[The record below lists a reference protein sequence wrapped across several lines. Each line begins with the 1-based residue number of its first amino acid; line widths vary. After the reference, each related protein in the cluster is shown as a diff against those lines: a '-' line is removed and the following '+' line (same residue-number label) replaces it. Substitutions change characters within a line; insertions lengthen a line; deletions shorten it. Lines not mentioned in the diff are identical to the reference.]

1 MNKKVVLSLWGLIL
15 FNKLY
20 PQIEIN
26 NNNELPQEIIAPSTI
41 DDIDVKHQTIY
52 INQFS
57 EEELLETGFFNHL
70 QSELIV
76 FHRIE
81 FGHFIS
87 PQELVQC
94 KVTIDQINS
103 IYKWLRFEKSISNQI
118 KNIYKPDDP
127 KSTFSGRI
135 KPATFEKPNDAQ
147 SDYLGFEMKAKIT
160 YNKNIQLGFS
170 LENDVYEKPLDFY
183 SCYLHLKDLHP
194 LKSLILG
201 KYIVQWNRGFTL
213 GSSGQF
219 GSPISLENWTN
230 QLVGIKPY
238 ASYSEDLGHWGAAAH
253 ISKNNH
259 DFYFGTGFIPFDCTL
274 NWQENAF
281 SQRQF
286 GGYHQTQNQVTRK
299 HNNTEFQSFFGWQK
313 TTSKAIFNTLITH
326 YNYLIPK
333 INTTDSKVQNDKFL
347 YFEGQL
353 TVPNFIG
360 GRWLFNFSFDQNY
373 KKTCI
378 STAGVWALNKQL
390 DFGARIQTIPNEFS
404 APEMSY
410 QLKSTANETIFE
422 MGIDYQL
429 NKRNQFKIRAQAI
442 QFNTPIFNQEI
453 NENPIK
459 NIVIFNHSFSKTDI
473 LNIQFK
479 RETEFY
485 NAKGYLYQLQCNQTI
500 KVNLTNTFHLGFIQ
514 KWNNSSSVKNYLFQV
529 GLNSK
534 LGKRL
539 NVSAEQNW
547 FFCPSTNIYNLDN
560 SLPGGL
566 GYMVY
571 SNIGTY
577 FNAILK
583 VRLISKM
590 WLNIKLQKMQKI
602 DVKNMSTID
611 TKASYHRI
619 FVQITFQ

>member
-1 MNKKVVLSLWGLIL
+1 MLLSLWGLIL
-15 FNKLY
+15 FGKLY

-26 NNNELPQEIIAPSTI
+26 NNNELPQEIIGQLSMGE
-41 DDIDVKHQTIY
+41 IDVLYQPIY

-57 EEELLETGFFNHL
+57 EEELLETGCFNH
-70 QSELIV
+70 QQCGSIV
-76 FHRIE
+76 AHRIE
-81 FGHFIS
+81 FGNFIS

-94 KVTIDQINS
+94 KLNIEQINS
-103 IYKWLRFEKSISNQI
+103 IYKWLRFEKSMGAQI
-118 KNIYKPDDP
+118 KNMHKPDEP
-127 KSTFSGRI
+127 KSTFSGRF
-135 KPATFEKPNDAQ
+135 KPATFEKPKDAQ
-147 SDYLGFEMKAKIT
+147 SDMIGFEMKTKIT
-160 YNKNIQLGFS
+160 YNKNIQLGIS
-170 LENDVYEKPLDFY
+170 IENDAYEKPLDFY
-183 SCYLHLKDLHP
+183 SGYLHLKDLST

-201 KYIVQWNRGFTL
+201 KYNVQWNRGFTM

-253 ISKNNH
+253 ISKNSH
-259 DFYFGTGFIPFDCTL
+259 DFYFGAGFIPFDCTL

-281 SQRQF
+281 YERQF
-286 GGYHQTQNQVTRK
+286 GGYHQTLNQVSKK
-299 HNNTEFQSFFGWQK
+299 HNNTEFQTFLGWQK
-313 TTSKAIFNTLITH
+313 TTSKAIFNTLITQ

-333 INTTDSKVQNDKFL
+333 INTTDSKVQNNKFL
-347 YFEGQL
+347 YFEGQI

-360 GRWLFNFSFDQNY
+360 GRWLFNASFDQIY
-373 KKTCI
+373 KTTCL
-378 STAGVWALNKQL
+378 SSSGVWALSKQL
-390 DFGARIQTIPNEFS
+390 DLGARIQIIPLEFS

-422 MGIDYQL
+422 MGIDYQF
-429 NKRNQFKIRAQAI
+429 NKRNQIKLRGQSI
-442 QFNTPIFNQEI
+442 QFNTPQFNQEI

-459 NIVIFNHSFSKTDI
+459 NIVIYNHSFSKTDI
-473 LNIQFK
+473 LSIQFK

-485 NAKGYLYQLQCNQTI
+485 NAKGFLYQLQCNQTI
-500 KVNLTNTFHLGFIQ
+500 KVNLSNTVHLGFVQ

-529 GLNSK
+529 GLNTK
-534 LGKRL
+534 IGKRL

-547 FFCPSTNIYNLDN
+547 FYCPSTNIYNLDN

-577 FNAILK
+577 FNAIVK
-583 VRLISKM
+583 IRIISKM
-590 WLNIKLQKMQKI
+590 WLYIKLQKMQKI
-602 DVKNMSTID
+602 DVKNMLDTD
-611 TKASYHRI
+611 TKASYNRI

>member
-1 MNKKVVLSLWGLIL
+1 VLLSLWGLIL
-15 FNKLY
+15 FDKLY

-26 NNNELPQEIIAPSTI
+26 NNNELPQEIIGQTSMGE
-41 DDIDVKHQTIY
+41 IDVLHQPIY

-57 EEELLETGFFNHL
+57 EEELLETGCFNH
-70 QSELIV
+70 QQCGLIV
-76 FHRIE
+76 AHRIE
-81 FGHFIS
+81 FGNFVS

-94 KVTIDQINS
+94 NIPIDQINS
-103 IYKWLRFEKSISNQI
+103 IYKWMHFEKSISTQI
-118 KNIYKPDDP
+118 KNIYKPNEP
-127 KSTFSGRI
+127 KSAFSGRF
-135 KPATFEKPNDAQ
+135 KPATFEKPKDAQ
-147 SDYLGFEMKAKIT
+147 SDIIGFEMKTKIT
-160 YNKNIQLGFS
+160 YNKNIQLGIS
-170 LENDVYEKPLDFY
+170 IENDAYEKPLDFY
-183 SCYLHLKDLHP
+183 SGYLYLKDLFP

-201 KYIVQWNRGFTL
+201 KYNVQWNRGFTM

-230 QLVGIKPY
+230 QQVGIKPY

-253 ISKNNH
+253 IFKNNH

-274 NWQENAF
+274 NWQGNAF
-281 SQRQF
+281 YQRQF
-286 GGYHQTQNQVTRK
+286 GGYHQTLNQVSKK
-299 HNNTEFQSFFGWQK
+299 HNNTEYQSFFGWQK
-313 TTSKAIFNTLITH
+313 TTSKAIFNTLITQ

-333 INTTDSKVQNDKFL
+333 INTLNSKVQNNQFL
-347 YFEGQL
+347 YFEGQI
-353 TVPNFIG
+353 TVPNFVG
-360 GRWLFNFSFDQNY
+360 GRLLFNVSFDQIY
-373 KKTCI
+373 KLT
-378 STAGVWALNKQL
+378 SWSGAGVWALNKQL
-390 DFGARIQTIPNEFS
+390 DLGARIQTIPNEFS

-429 NKRNQFKIRAQAI
+429 NKRNQFKLRGQSI
-442 QFNTPIFNQEI
+442 QFNTPQFNQEI

-459 NIVIFNHSFSKTDI
+459 NIVIYNHSFSKTDI
-473 LNIQFK
+473 LSIQFK

-485 NAKGYLYQLQCNQTI
+485 NAKGHLFQLQCNQTI
-500 KVNLTNTFHLGFIQ
+500 KVNLTNTIHLGFVQ

-534 LGKRL
+534 IGKRL
-539 NVSAEQNW
+539 IVSAEQNW
-547 FFCPSTNIYNLDN
+547 FYCPSTNIYNLDN

-566 GYMVY
+566 GYMIY

-583 VRLISKM
+583 VRIISKM

-611 TKASYHRI
+611 TKASYNRI

>member
-1 MNKKVVLSLWGLIL
+1 MLLSLWGLIL
-15 FNKLY
+15 FGKLY

-26 NNNELPQEIIAPSTI
+26 NNNELPQEIIGQPSMGE
-41 DDIDVKHQTIY
+41 IDVLHHPIY

-57 EEELLETGFFNHL
+57 EEELLETGCFNH
-70 QSELIV
+70 QQCGSIV
-76 FHRIE
+76 AHRIE
-81 FGHFIS
+81 FGNFIS

-94 KVTIDQINS
+94 KLNIEQINT
-103 IYKWLRFEKSISNQI
+103 IYKWLHFEKSISTQI
-118 KNIYKPDDP
+118 KNIYKPDEP
-127 KSTFSGRI
+127 KSTFSGRF
-135 KPATFEKPNDAQ
+135 KPATFEKPKDAQ
-147 SDYLGFEMKAKIT
+147 SDIIGFEMKTKIT
-160 YNKNIQLGFS
+160 YNKNIQLGIS
-170 LENDVYEKPLDFY
+170 IENDAYEKPLDFY
-183 SCYLHLKDLHP
+183 SGYLHLKDLST

-201 KYIVQWNRGFTL
+201 KYNVQWNRGFTM

-238 ASYSEDLGHWGAAAH
+238 ASYSEDLGHWGAALH
-253 ISKNNH
+253 ISKSSH
-259 DFYFGTGFIPFDCTL
+259 DFYVGTGFIPFDCTL

-281 SQRQF
+281 YQRQF
-286 GGYHQTQNQVTRK
+286 GGYHQTLNQVSKK
-299 HNNTEFQSFFGWQK
+299 HNNTEFQTFLGWQK
-313 TTSKAIFNTLITH
+313 TTTKAIFNTLITQ

-333 INTTDSKVQNDKFL
+333 INTTDSKVQNNKFL
-347 YFEGQL
+347 YFEGQI

-360 GRWLFNFSFDQNY
+360 GRWLFNASFDQIY
-373 KKTCI
+373 KKTCL
-378 STAGVWALNKQL
+378 SSAGVWALNKQL
-390 DFGARIQTIPNEFS
+390 DLGARIQTIPLEFS

-422 MGIDYQL
+422 MGIDYQF
-429 NKRNQFKIRAQAI
+429 NKRNQIKLRGQSI
-442 QFNTPIFNQEI
+442 QFNTPQFNQEI

-459 NIVIFNHSFSKTDI
+459 NIVIYNHSFSKTDI
-473 LNIQFK
+473 LSIQFK

-485 NAKGYLYQLQCNQTI
+485 NAQGFLYQLQCNQTI
-500 KVNLTNTFHLGFIQ
+500 KVNLSNTVHWGFVQ

-529 GLNSK
+529 GLNTK
-534 LGKRL
+534 IGKRL

-547 FFCPSTNIYNLDN
+547 FYCPSTNIYNLDN

-577 FNAILK
+577 FNAIVK
-583 VRLISKM
+583 IRIISKM
-590 WLNIKLQKMQKI
+590 WLYIKLQKMQKI

-611 TKASYHRI
+611 TKASYNRI

>member
-15 FNKLY
+15 FVKLY

-26 NNNELPQEIIAPSTI
+26 NNNEIPQEIIVQSTI
-41 DDIDVKHQTIY
+41 EDIDVKHQPIY

-57 EEELLETGFFNHL
+57 EEELFETGFFNHQ
-70 QSELIV
+70 QSGFIV
-76 FHRIE
+76 LHRIE
-81 FGHFIS
+81 FGNFIS

-94 KVTIDQINS
+94 NIPIEQINA
-103 IYKWLRFEKSISNQI
+103 IYKLLRFEKSIGVQI
-118 KNIYKPDDP
+118 KNIHKPEDP
-127 KSTFSGRI
+127 KSTFSVRI
-135 KPATFEKPNDAQ
+135 KPATFEKPKDAQ
-147 SDYLGFEMKAKIT
+147 SDYLGFEMKTKIT

-170 LENDVYEKPLDFY
+170 IENDVYEKPLDFY
-183 SCYLHLKDLHP
+183 SCYLHLKDLSP

-259 DFYFGTGFIPFDCTL
+259 DFYVGTGFIRFDCSL

-281 SQRQF
+281 YQRQF
-286 GGYHQTQNQVTRK
+286 GGYHQTLNQVSRK
-299 HNNTEFQSFFGWQK
+299 HNNTEFQSFLGWQK

-333 INTTDSKVQNDKFL
+333 INSLNSKVQNDQFL
-347 YFEGQL
+347 YFEGQI
-353 TVPNFIG
+353 TVPNFVG
-360 GRWLFNFSFDQNY
+360 GRWLFNVSFDQIY
-373 KKTCI
+373 KKT
-378 STAGVWALNKQL
+378 SWSGAGVWALNKQL
-390 DFGARIQTIPNEFS
+390 DLGARIQTIPSEFS

-410 QLKSTANETIFE
+410 QLKSTTNETIFE

-429 NKRNQFKIRAQAI
+429 NKRNQFKIRGQAI
-442 QFNTPIFNQEI
+442 QINTPQFNQEI
-453 NENPIK
+453 NENPLK

-473 LNIQFK
+473 LSIQFK

-485 NAKGYLYQLQCNQTI
+485 NAKGHLYQLQCNQTI
-500 KVNLTNTFHLGFIQ
+500 KVNLTNTIHLGFVQ
-514 KWNNSSSVKNYLFQV
+514 KWNNSSSVKNYLLQV
-529 GLNSK
+529 GLSSK

-547 FFCPSTNIYNLDN
+547 FYCPSTNIYNLDN

-566 GYMVY
+566 GYMIY
-571 SNIGTY
+571 SDIGTY

-583 VRLISKM
+583 VRIISKM

-602 DVKNMSTID
+602 DVKNMSAID
-611 TKASYHRI
+611 TKASYNRI

>member
-1 MNKKVVLSLWGLIL
+1 MNKKVLLSLWGLIL
-15 FNKLY
+15 FGKLY

-26 NNNELPQEIIAPSTI
+26 NNNELPQEIIGQPSMGE
-41 DDIDVKHQTIY
+41 IDVLHHPIY

-57 EEELLETGFFNHL
+57 EEELLETGCFNH
-70 QSELIV
+70 QQCGSIV
-76 FHRIE
+76 AHRIE
-81 FGHFIS
+81 FGNFIS

-94 KVTIDQINS
+94 KLNIEQINT
-103 IYKWLRFEKSISNQI
+103 IYKWLHFEKSISTQI
-118 KNIYKPDDP
+118 KNIYKPDEP
-127 KSTFSGRI
+127 KSTFSGRF
-135 KPATFEKPNDAQ
+135 KPATFEKPKDAQ
-147 SDYLGFEMKAKIT
+147 SDIIGFEMKTKIT
-160 YNKNIQLGFS
+160 YNKNIQLGIS
-170 LENDVYEKPLDFY
+170 IENDAYEKPLDFY
-183 SCYLHLKDLHP
+183 SGYLHLKDLST

-201 KYIVQWNRGFTL
+201 KYNVQWNRGFTM

-238 ASYSEDLGHWGAAAH
+238 ASYSEDLGHWGAALH
-253 ISKNNH
+253 ISKSSH
-259 DFYFGTGFIPFDCTL
+259 DFYVGTGFIPFDCTL

-281 SQRQF
+281 YQRQF
-286 GGYHQTQNQVTRK
+286 GGYHQTLNQVSKK
-299 HNNTEFQSFFGWQK
+299 HNNTEFQTFLGWQK
-313 TTSKAIFNTLITH
+313 TTTKAIFNTLITQ

-333 INTTDSKVQNDKFL
+333 INTTDSKVQNNKFL
-347 YFEGQL
+347 YFEGQI

-360 GRWLFNFSFDQNY
+360 GRWLFNASFDQIY
-373 KKTCI
+373 KKTCL
-378 STAGVWALNKQL
+378 SSAGVWALNKQL
-390 DFGARIQTIPNEFS
+390 DLGARIQTIPLEFS

-422 MGIDYQL
+422 MGIDYQF
-429 NKRNQFKIRAQAI
+429 NKRNQIKLRGQSI
-442 QFNTPIFNQEI
+442 QFNTPQFNQEI

-459 NIVIFNHSFSKTDI
+459 NIVIYNHSFSKTDI
-473 LNIQFK
+473 LSIQFK

-485 NAKGYLYQLQCNQTI
+485 NAQGFLYQLQCNQTI
-500 KVNLTNTFHLGFIQ
+500 KVNLSNTVHWGFVQ

-529 GLNSK
+529 GLNTK
-534 LGKRL
+534 IGKRL

-547 FFCPSTNIYNLDN
+547 FYCPSTNIYNLDN

-577 FNAILK
+577 FNAIVK
-583 VRLISKM
+583 IRIISKM
-590 WLNIKLQKMQKI
+590 WLYIKLQKMQKI

-611 TKASYHRI
+611 TKASYNRI

>member
-1 MNKKVVLSLWGLIL
+1 MLLSLWGLIL
-15 FNKLY
+15 FGKLY

-26 NNNELPQEIIAPSTI
+26 NNNELPQEIIVQPSMGE
-41 DDIDVKHQTIY
+41 IDVLHQPIY

-57 EEELLETGFFNHL
+57 EEELLETGCFNH
-70 QSELIV
+70 QQCGSIV
-76 FHRIE
+76 AHRIE
-81 FGHFIS
+81 FGNFIS

-94 KVTIDQINS
+94 KLNIDQINS
-103 IYKWLRFEKSISNQI
+103 IYKWLRFEKSIGSQI
-118 KNIYKPDDP
+118 KNMHKPDEP
-127 KSTFSGRI
+127 KSTFSGRF
-135 KPATFEKPNDAQ
+135 KPATFEKPKDAQ
-147 SDYLGFEMKAKIT
+147 SDMIGFEMKSKIT
-160 YNKNIQLGFS
+160 YNKNIQLGIS
-170 LENDVYEKPLDFY
+170 IENDAYEKPLDFY
-183 SCYLHLKDLHP
+183 SGYLHLKDLST

-201 KYIVQWNRGFTL
+201 KYNVQWNRGFTM

-253 ISKNNH
+253 ISKNSH
-259 DFYFGTGFIPFDCTL
+259 DFYVGTGFIPFDCTL

-281 SQRQF
+281 YQRQF
-286 GGYHQTQNQVTRK
+286 GGYHQTLNQVSKK
-299 HNNTEFQSFFGWQK
+299 HNNTEFQTFLGWQK
-313 TTSKAIFNTLITH
+313 TTTKAIFNTLITQ

-333 INTTDSKVQNDKFL
+333 INTTDSKVQNNKFL
-347 YFEGQL
+347 YFEGQI

-360 GRWLFNFSFDQNY
+360 GRWLFNASFDQIY

-422 MGIDYQL
+422 MGIDYQF
-429 NKRNQFKIRAQAI
+429 NKRNQIKLRGQSI
-442 QFNTPIFNQEI
+442 QFNTPQFNQEI

-459 NIVIFNHSFSKTDI
+459 NIVIYNHSFSKTD
-473 LNIQFK
+473 LLSIQFK

-485 NAKGYLYQLQCNQTI
+485 NAKGFVYQLQCNQSI
-500 KVNLTNTFHLGFIQ
+500 KVNLSNTVHLGFVQ

-529 GLNSK
+529 GLNTK
-534 LGKRL
+534 IGKRL

-547 FFCPSTNIYNLDN
+547 FYCPSTNIYNLDN

-577 FNAILK
+577 FNAIVK
-583 VRLISKM
+583 IRIISKM

-602 DVKNMSTID
+602 DVKNMLDTD
-611 TKASYHRI
+611 TKASYNRI